1 MSEIPGTTLRFW
13 IDAGMCIGSGNCIRL
28 AQGAIALGDDG
39 VAHVVD
45 PHATDEAHLRLA
57 ERSCPT
63 GAVFIETQG

>member
-1 MSEIPGTTLRFW
+1 MSKPGGTALNVW
-13 IDAGMCIGSGNCIRL
+13 IDPAMCIGSGNCIRL

-45 PHATDEAHLRLA
+45 AHATDEAHLRLA

-63 GAVFIETQG
+63 GAVFVDGAE